1 MKKNFI
7 VIVFTAI
14 ALIMLFPVIF
24 VLSNSFMSGAEIADR
39 YAKTITPT
47 NWFDLSLPPIHFARL
62 GLVPDYVTAKQY
74 LELFFLRPDILR
86 YFWNSLFVTLPV
98 VLGQCLVSAPA
109 AYAFE
114 QMRWKYK
121 EIAFFVYALI
131 MLMPMQVVMV
141 PNFIV
146 AEWLGLRESY
156 LAIILPGI
164 FAPFG
169 TFLIRQQ
176 LRSFPKEYY
185 EAAQVDGASHRCYF
199 LRVILPAI
207 RPTIAALAVLTFV
220 EYWNMVDQ
228 AVVFIRDSWREPMS
242 VFLSTLMTQ
251 EPEMLF
257 VASIFYMLPAMFV
270 FLLGQEQMTQGIQL
284 SGLKA

>member
-1 MKKNFI
+1 MKKNY
-7 VIVFTAI
+7 VILLFSVI

-24 VLSNSFMSGAEIADR
+24 ALSNSFMSGAEIADR

-47 NWFDLSLPPIHFARL
+47 NWFDFTLPPIHFARL
-62 GLVPDYVTAKQY
+62 GLIPDYLTARQY

-86 YFWNSLFVTLPV
+86 YFWNSVLITLPV

-114 QMRWKYK
+114 QMRWKHK
-121 EIAFFVYALI
+121 EIAFFVYAVI
-131 MLMPMQVVMV
+131 MLMPLQVVMV

-146 AEWLGLRESY
+146 AEWLGLRKSY

-164 FAPFG
+164 FTPFG

-176 LRSFPKEYY
+176 LRGFPKEYY
-185 EAAQVDGASHRCYF
+185 EAAQMDGASHRCYF
-199 LRVILPAI
+199 LKVVLPAVK
-207 RPTIAALAVLTFV
+207 PTIAALAILTFV

-228 AVVFIRDSWREPMS
+228 AVVFIRESWREPMS
-242 VFLSTLMTQ
+242 VFLSALMTQ
-251 EPEMLF
+251 ETAMLF
-257 VASIFYMLPAMFV
+257 VASVFYMLPAIFV
-270 FLLGQEQMTQGIQL
+270 FLLGQEQMVQGIQL